1 MAKFQYK
8 RTPTPTDKNPPGIWH
23 ILGAETAERYAY
35 YGMTLILTEFMT
47 KHLVGGAM
55 SDTSG
60 ISWYHNFKSIT
71 YLFPICGA
79 IIADMWL
86 GKFRTIILFSL
97 IYCVGLLALTVDQ
110 SRVGLYICMVGV
122 AVGSGFIK
130 PCMSANVG
138 DQFGKQNQHLMAKIY
153 NWFYFAINIGA
164 FIGPFIAAKLMD
176 SKRFGPQWAFGMC
189 FIAMLCSIVVF
200 WSGRKLFVHAPI
212 EGAKFLKSAFKGEGL
227 NAVLRL
233 SVLFL
238 IISAFYS
245 LYELSGSA
253 WVVDAEKLNKDW
265 LSYPDIRELFSN
277 IFQNGQFTCQWY
289 KYHWVASQV
298 PDFNALFIMILI
310 PIFSY
315 VVYPVLG
322 KFFKLTAKRKIAI
335 GMFLIITPFFVTITL
350 RNLTMAGHT
359 PSVGWQ
365 FLANLL
371 LTIAEIFVSISCL
384 EFAYTQ
390 APAEMKS
397 FVMSLYLAASIGVGN
412 LITSLINQGLK
423 HFNYTDGA
431 GYYWVFI
438 AYMFIMAIIF
448 TAYSIFYKGKTYS
461 QEQVPQTEV
470 VVEEEP

>member
-8 RTPTPTDKNPPGIWH
+8 RTPTLTDKNPPGIWH

-47 KHLVGGAM
+47 RHLVGGAM
-55 SDTSG
+55 SGTSG

-122 AVGSGFIK
+122 AIGSGFIK

-138 DQFGKQNQHLMAKIY
+138 DQFGKQNQHLMAKVY

-164 FIGPFIAAKLMD
+164 FIGPFIAAQLMD
-176 SKRFGPQWAFGMC
+176 SERFGPRWAFGMC
-189 FIAMLCSIVVF
+189 FVAMLCSIVVF
-200 WSGRKLFVHAPI
+200 WCGRKLFVHAPI

-227 NAVLRL
+227 TAVLRL

-253 WVVDAEKLNKDW
+253 WVVDAAKLNKVW
-265 LSYPDIRELFSN
+265 LGKR
-277 IFQNGQFTCQWY
+277 
-289 KYHWVASQV
+289 WVASQV

-315 VVYPVLG
+315 IIYPVLG

-335 GMFLIITPFFVTITL
+335 GMFLIITPFFVMITL
-350 RNLTMAGHT
+350 RNLTMAGHQ
-359 PSVGWQ
+359 PSIGWQ

-397 FVMSLYLAASIGVGN
+397 FVMSLYLAMSIGVGN

-423 HFNYTDGA
+423 RFNMTEGS
-431 GYYWVFI
+431 GYYWVFM
-438 AYMFIMAIIF
+438 AYMFIAALIF
-448 TAYSIFYKGKTYS
+448 TIYSIFYKGKTYS
-461 QEQVPQTEV
+461 QEQVPQSEI